1 MAILP
6 SSTLFPLALP
16 MLVDAV
22 RVTPGRDMIDL
33 EEVLRSC
40 DWIEGQVTV

>member
-6 SSTLFPLALP
+6 SSTLLLFAPP

-22 RVTPGRDMIDL
+22 RVTPGRDMIAL
-33 EEVLRSC
+33 
-40 DWIEGQVTV
+40 GK